1 MLEVLFILMVA
12 ACGYGAY
19 RAFRGGFETPQS
31 NRLNAYGIIGIGI
44 IVILLVSLIDRLF
57 F

>member
-1 MLEVLFILMVA
+1 MLEVLLILMVA

-31 NRLNAYGIIGIGI
+31 NRLNVYGIIGIGI
-44 IVILLVSLIDRLF
+44 LLILLVSLIERMF

>member
-1 MLEVLFILMVA
+1 MIA

-31 NRLNAYGIIGIGI
+31 NGLNVYGIIGIVVL
-44 IVILLVSLIDRLF
+44 VILLVSLIDRLF